1 MSADD
6 KIIRYLCEKVIEEAK
21 KIVAKGYNANIVCD
35 DPELRERYA
44 RQEHKM
50 DSACG

>member
-21 KIVAKGYNANIVCD
+21 KIVNKGYNAEIVCD
-35 DPELRERYA
+35 DPDLREKYER
-44 RQEHKM
+44 RKRKR